1 MAFLMFSFLIYLIA
15 WASGVTGLAFIN
27 TFDNWV
33 GNTTYRIEWVA
44 SSTDP
49 SLYDLELAEP
59 RGVYSVGIFPN
70 TSWPDQWSHKYAVQ
84 IPRNGDR
91 FIQVTLNSNI
101 WPGVYYWR
109 MVGGNQTTAVSDT
122 FLISSSSGKTN
133 PTTITSVVPVTATQD
148 VVQTSD
154 GHAVTYRSSEIYS
167 SAIIYTTIIVVSDD
181 GQGTPLGKIP
191 MII

>member
-1 MAFLMFSFLIYLIA
+1 
-15 WASGVTGLAFIN
+15 
-27 TFDNWV
+27 
-33 GNTTYRIEWVA
+33 
-44 SSTDP
+44 
-49 SLYDLELAEP
+49 
-59 RGVYSVGIFPN
+59 
-70 TSWPDQWSHKYAVQ
+70 
-84 IPRNGDR
+84 
-91 FIQVTLNSNI
+91 
-101 WPGVYYWR
+101 

-181 GQGTPLGKIP
+181 GQGTQGGKFL
-191 MII
+191 